1 MINGSLKIFTENGY
15 RHASTD
21 EIVSEAG
28 ISKGLLFH
36 YFINKIGLFSFLYE
50 YSTRFVLLELHE
62 EFRRPE
68 TDYFELQ
75 KRLTD
80 AEAAREKIEAYLE
93 EVVAP
98 ELSAHLLNSGKEL
111 QPDTIQSLLLT
122 SVHNRCVNLLVR
134 KQRSLANVVYLD
146 TENSDK
152 ELLDDMYHY
161 IDQQLPPLSQQVL
174 RLRYQQG
181 LKYREIAEELQVS
194 EVTVYNHLSQSLKQL
209 KDHFKS
215 LGYEIK

>member
-1 MINGSLKIFTENGY
+1 M
-15 RHASTD
+15 TD
-21 EIVSEAG
+21 KREFETI
-28 ISKGLLFH
+28 
-36 YFINKIGLFSFLYE
+36 
-50 YSTRFVLLELHE
+50 
-62 EFRRPE
+62 FRRHY
-68 TDYFELQ
+68 DGMF
-75 KRLTD
+75 RLARKMLGND
-80 AEAAREKIEAYLE
+80 AESKD
-93 EVVAP
+93 VV
-98 ELSAHLLNSGKEL
+98 SDVFAHLLNSGKEL

-122 SVHNRCVNLLVR
+122 SVRNRCVNLLVR
-134 KQRSLANVVYLD
+134 KQRSLAIVVYLD